1 MQAWAIL
8 SFPSIISWPNCTT
21 STGIREIRYFFGNA
35 QDAERARNEE
45 ERRRREQAEREETQ
59 ATRKRI
65 EEERL
70 KQEAIA
76 YQRCEECVSN
86 FWDDFQNSDETTRV
100 LLSRLKFLLSSSGY
114 SNWENEFYNQVVAQV
129 KTTQRPSSSKRQQ
142 RTNQNDEANLG
153 DMGINF
159 NGVFFTPQQYRI
171 LCQYPQTKTM
181 AYQELISFCQ
191 KLAEQY
197 AEFANFKQQTSTQT
211 HFVGDSI
218 REAYNLFGLSYENI
232 TEESLKKAY
241 RKLAMKYHPDKNK
254 SSNAAE
260 MFNKVQKAYET
271 LQRELQCKAA

>member
-45 ERRRREQAEREETQ
+45 ERRRREQAEEERARVARE
-59 ATRKRI
+59 RV
-65 EEERL
+65 EEERRR
-70 KQEAIA
+70 QEAPRRR
-76 YQRCEECVSN
+76 QCEEYVQN
-86 FWDDFQNSDETTRV
+86 FWYDFRGSDEPTEV

-142 RTNQNDEANLG
+142 RTNQNDEANFG

-191 KLAEQY
+191 KLADKY

-211 HFVGDSI
+211 HFVGDII

>member
-1 MQAWAIL
+1 M
-8 SFPSIISWPNCTT
+8 
-21 STGIREIRYFFGNA
+21 IREIRYFFGNA

-65 EEERL
+65 EEERRR
-70 KQEAIA
+70 QEAPRRR
-76 YQRCEECVSN
+76 QCEEYVQN
-86 FWDDFQNSDETTRV
+86 FWYDFRGSDEPTEV

-114 SNWENEFYNQVVAQV
+114 TNWENEFYNQVVAQV

-171 LCQYPQTKTM
+171 LCLYPQTKTM
-181 AYQELISFCQ
+181 TYQELISFCQ
-191 KLAEQY
+191 KLADKY
-197 AEFANFKQQTSTQT
+197 AEFVNFKQQTSTQT

-241 RKLAMKYHPDKNK
+241 RMLAMKYHPDKNK

-271 LQRELQCKAA
+271 LQCELQSKAA